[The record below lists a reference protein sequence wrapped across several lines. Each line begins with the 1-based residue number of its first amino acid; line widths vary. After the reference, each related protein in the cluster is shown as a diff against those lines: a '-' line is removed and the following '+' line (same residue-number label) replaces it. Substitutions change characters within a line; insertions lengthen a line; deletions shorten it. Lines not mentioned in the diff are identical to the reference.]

1 MWQNQQPAEAAA
13 AAARLNPLAWGYLFS
28 LAGLLGAW
36 RGEHRIYRSAESR
49 TTVNARGLQHDNT
62 NSAELGNNLKNSSD
76 NPKLKKIKCVKIA

>member
-49 TTVNARGLQHDNT
+49 THR
-62 NSAELGNNLKNSSD
+62 KR
-76 NPKLKKIKCVKIA
+76 